1 MKRMHT
7 YKIIPTYEHIIS
19 GFNENEEYYAYSLYD
34 LCETY
39 SIRYEEQELEDLE
52 AILDMGYQIILGD
65 LAIRRV

>member
-1 MKRMHT
+1 MKKMNT
-7 YKIIPTYEHIIS
+7 YKIAPTYEHIIS

-39 SIRYEEQELEDLE
+39 SIRYEEQELDDLE